1 MARLISI
8 SFVVLDWSPARPLGV
23 MGLTVTPSAGSCLTV
38 TGLGLCYVP
47 AKNIPEILLGFSFA
61 VFSTTIQD
69 VWVIGRLGGW
79 LFGLLVAWLFGSWPQ
94 GGPGRARSSSSSSS
108 VVVVVFVVVFVVV
121 VVVVVVIVVVV
132 AAADDAAAAVGRRR
146 VRCRRVRRRRR
157 LRRRRR

>member
-23 MGLTVTPSAGSCLTV
+23 MGLTVTPSAGLCLTV
-38 TGLGLCYVP
+38 TGLGLCYVPAIWAP

-79 LFGLLVAWLFGSWPQ
+79 LFGLLVAWLFGSWVRPRGHPGDPGKPKWPKTAPGWHQ
-94 GGPGRARSSSSSSS
+94 DGPRMAP
-108 VVVVVFVVVFVVV
+108 
-121 VVVVVVIVVVV
+121 
-132 AAADDAAAAVGRRR
+132 RRPR
-146 VRCRRVRRRRR
+146 
-157 LRRRRR
+157 